1 VWWSSNQSRYRCIQA
16 ERPWAPRASHAGC
29 AARTR
34 ATQVSTFDKA
44 KGDVVEG
51 RLPSG
56 QPTPI
61 LPKSATVAAAV
72 ERDAD

>member
-1 VWWSSNQSRYRCIQA
+1 M
-16 ERPWAPRASHAGC
+16 WAFIHVLYLIGWGNRVRTLYSWARGIRFGHRAH
-29 AARTR
+29 RFI
-34 ATQVSTFDKA
+34 TFDKA